1 MHLLGSLEIEGRRN
15 LGERRGVQNHQW
27 WYATSVADVDVT
39 AATVRVDAD
48 ASLVTRAAAGDRD
61 AFAALIAPR
70 ADRALRVARAILGS
84 DEEAHDAA
92 QEALVAAW
100 VHLPRLRDPAR
111 FDAWLHRT
119 LINACRE
126 VLRRRKRSREI
137 QMDADAPMADFSGG
151 SLETASVKAAFG
163 RLSVDERSILLL
175 HHLHGLPLEQVARH
189 LAIPVGT
196 AKSRL
201 WHARRSL
208 ERALEAEA

>member
-1 MHLLGSLEIEGRRN
+1 
-15 LGERRGVQNHQW
+15 
-27 WYATSVADVDVT
+27 VDVT
-39 AATVRVDAD
+39 ATAIRGNQDE
-48 ASLVTRAAAGDRD
+48 SLVARAAAGDRD

-70 ADRALRVARAILGS
+70 ADRALRIARAILGS

-92 QEALVAAW
+92 QEALVSTW
-100 VHLPRLRDPAR
+100 VHLPRLRDPSR

-119 LINACRE
+119 LVNACRE
-126 VLRRRKRSREI
+126 VLRRRKRNREI
-137 QMDADAPMADFSGG
+137 QMEADAPMADFAGD

-175 HHLHGLPLEQVARH
+175 HHLHGLPLDQVARH